1 MTQHVRFHYKQLDE
15 LKEDIARLGLD
26 LPVSS
31 DLSILSKPIS
41 LGGKVIPN
49 RLAINPMEGCDGE
62 TDGRPGELTRRR
74 YRRFG
79 GGGAGLVWYEAT
91 AVVNEGRANPRQLYI
106 NDKTKHDFATSLG
119 ELHKAASDAGNSRPY
134 SVIQLT
140 HSGRYSKPG
149 SVMER
154 IVAEANPFLDTNP
167 PQMRIVSDEE
177 LEQLEDKYVDAAEM
191 AVEAGFDAIDIKAC
205 HTYLLSELLSARTRE
220 GRYGG
225 SFENRIRALCNIVDK
240 VKNKV
245 GDRITLAVRLGT
257 YNQMAYPYSWGAD
270 RDDYHKTDYTE
281 PIELIKI
288 LWKKGVKLFGIS
300 LGNPYYAPHLT
311 RPYNQGNYI
320 PPVHPLEGV
329 QLLLS
334 SAKAMQN
341 AVPEA
346 VIMNA
351 GISWLRQF
359 APNVAAGCIEQGWM
373 KLAGFGRQAIAY
385 PSFANDIVKTGILDP
400 RNTCESCGN
409 CTTIMRDGGC
419 TGCVIRDKEVY
430 APIYKKGREGKPPA
444 TSNKVVAEHN

>member
-62 TDGRPGELTRRR
+62 ADGRPGELTRRR